1 MQILLKVLSSEQKWA
16 KGPIYRTLLYAKD
29 TRHTR
34 MMADNGKSFAWH
46 TDRRKTKKAKKVS
59 HKKK

>member
-34 MMADNGKSFAWH
+34 MMADNGKSFA
-46 TDRRKTKKAKKVS
+46 
-59 HKKK
+59 